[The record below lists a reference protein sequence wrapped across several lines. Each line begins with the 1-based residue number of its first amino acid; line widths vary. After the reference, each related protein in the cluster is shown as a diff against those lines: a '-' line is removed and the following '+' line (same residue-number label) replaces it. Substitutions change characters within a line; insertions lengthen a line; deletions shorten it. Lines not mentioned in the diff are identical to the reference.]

1 MSLASEEFRPE
12 SRNEPGAADGMDV
25 GEGPDILEGNKSGQ
39 LGEFL
44 VREARI
50 IEQNIWHTFTVITYI
65 LYYIHNYIEY
75 GHHGTILQ
83 VHSTPYAQSIRHR
96 TIYVKPPLQNI

>member
-1 MSLASEEFRPE
+1 MVTHENSDIGKSAHFHSFDPLAVSILPEKSTIFPMSLAGEEFRQE
-12 SRNEPGAADGMDV
+12 SGVEAGAADEMDA

-50 IEQNIWHTFTVITYI
+50 IEQNI
-65 LYYIHNYIEY
+65 
-75 GHHGTILQ
+75 
-83 VHSTPYAQSIRHR
+83 
-96 TIYVKPPLQNI
+96 